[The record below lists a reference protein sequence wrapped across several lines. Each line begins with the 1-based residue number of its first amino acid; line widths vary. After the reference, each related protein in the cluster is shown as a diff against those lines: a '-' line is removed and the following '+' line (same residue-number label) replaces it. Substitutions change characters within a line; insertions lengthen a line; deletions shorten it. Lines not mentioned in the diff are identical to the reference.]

1 MSQSN
6 PPLTTTAVPAAPAAA
21 PPGPRERRVRFGH
34 LALAIAL
41 VVVGALGTAA
51 LVAAASADGEYLAVT
66 RDVGYGAQLTQAD
79 LVTVR
84 ISNPPG
90 VDPVPA
96 NRINRVVGNY
106 AAMPLAAGTLL
117 TAAHVTDA
125 DHREPGAGE
134 VRVGITLPG
143 DRLPGRPVQPGHRIL
158 LVATGS
164 GAEPET
170 PAPRTWEATVVDV
183 AGAGSG
189 SGSGILGGG
198 RSQETTLDVIVPV
211 GDGPAIAALAAADEL
226 VVAVLAGQSGS

>member
-1 MSQSN
+1 MRKTN
-6 PPLTTTAVPAAPAAA
+6 LPLPANAVPVAAA

-51 LVAAASADGEYLAVT
+51 LVATASADGEYLAVA

-106 AAMPLAAGTLL
+106 ATMPLAAGTLL

-134 VRVGITLPG
+134 MRIGITLPG
-143 DRLPGRPVQPGHRIL
+143 DRLPGRPVQPGHRIQ
-158 LVATGS
+158 LVETGPVE
-164 GAEPET
+164 EPQA
-170 PAPRTWEATVVDV
+170 PPPRTWEAIVVDV
-183 AGAGSG
+183 SGSG

-198 RSQETTLDVIVPV
+198 GRTQETTLDVIVPV

-226 VVAVLAGQSGS
+226 VVAVLAGQSGA

>member
-1 MSQSN
+1 MRTTN
-6 PPLTTTAVPAAPAAA
+6 LPLATAAPAEPAAA

-34 LALAIAL
+34 LALAVAL

-51 LVAAASADGEYLAVT
+51 LVAVASADGEYLAVA

-96 NRINRVVGNY
+96 NRINRVIGNY
-106 AAMPLAAGTLL
+106 TTMPLAAGTLL
-117 TAAHVTDA
+117 TAAQVTDA

-158 LVATGS
+158 LVATGPVD
-164 GAEPET
+164 EPEA
-170 PAPRTWEATVVDV
+170 PALHSWEATVVGV
-183 AGAGSG
+183 AGSG

-198 RSQETTLDVIVPV
+198 RSRETTLDVIVPV
-211 GDGPAIAALAAADEL
+211 GDGRTIAALAAADEL